1 MASMEDTSDCES
13 VVGVFTLVKKV
24 ESKQKSLDYFK
35 KGDIR
40 KTIQLHGWQA
50 LKCCKTYFIMVNI
63 RYLKSIQTR
72 KLVLADGIFLMAPVN
87 TFISKH

>member
-13 VVGVFTLVKKV
+13 LVGVFTLVKKV
-24 ESKQKSLDYFK
+24 ESKLKSLDYFK

-50 LKCCKTYFIMVNI
+50 LKCCKTCSSTVKPHVMNSVLRYEQSVFI
-63 RYLKSIQTR
+63 Y
-72 KLVLADGIFLMAPVN
+72 
-87 TFISKH
+87 H

>member
-1 MASMEDTSDCES
+1 MTLNLNLNLKMASMEDTSDCES

-40 KTIQLHGWQA
+40 KTNVS
-50 LKCCKTYFIMVNI
+50 YF
-63 RYLKSIQTR
+63 
-72 KLVLADGIFLMAPVN
+72 
-87 TFISKH
+87 

>member
-1 MASMEDTSDCES
+1 MTLNLHELTYMASMEDTSDCES

-40 KTIQLHGWQA
+40 KTNVS
-50 LKCCKTYFIMVNI
+50 YF
-63 RYLKSIQTR
+63 
-72 KLVLADGIFLMAPVN
+72 
-87 TFISKH
+87 